1 MKTNNRK
8 FVIQKH
14 SSPGDVHWDLML
26 EAGQVLETYRL
37 ALPPEQLLNQTTT
50 AIRIADHPVKFLT
63 YEGTVNKGAGTVEIA
78 ETGTYQVLSDNEGLR
93 ELQLDGKILKGK
105 FTFIHIDAEN
115 WQLGRHYNPT
125 SNNR

>member
-1 MKTNNRK
+1 MKTNDRN

-14 SSPGDVHWDLML
+14 TRPDDLHWDLML

-50 AIRIADHPVKFLT
+50 AVRISDHPVKFLS
-63 YEGTVNKGAGTVEIA
+63 YEGTVNKSAGTVEIA
-78 ETGTYQVLSDNEGLR
+78 ETGTYQVLSDNKGLR

-115 WQLGRHYNPT
+115 WQFGRQ
-125 SNNR
+125 